1 MKKRISLLI
10 IAFMGTGI
18 AIIEHIILRSKKK
31 EILECKEM
39 SDKHL
44 TLMLLMNQWLKIKQ
58 DGRKIEDYFYEN
70 EIKTIAIYGMS
81 YAGERLYEELKNT
94 DIEIRYAIDRNCE
107 GIYTDVDVLSMD
119 EEFPE
124 VDAIVVT
131 SVFYFKEIKDMLQE
145 KTDCRIVSL
154 EDVIYK

>member
-1 MKKRISLLI
+1 MRKRISLLI
-10 IAFMGTGI
+10 TVFMGIGI
-18 AIIEHIILRSKKK
+18 AIVEYIILCSKKK
-31 EILECKEM
+31 EIIECKEM

-58 DGRKIEDYFYEN
+58 DGEEIEDYFYDN

-94 DIEIRYAIDRNCE
+94 DIEVRYAIDRNCE
-107 GIYTDVDVLSMD
+107 GIYTDIDVLSVD
-119 EEFPE
+119 EEFPA

-131 SVFYFKEIKDMLQE
+131 PVFYFKEIKNMLQK